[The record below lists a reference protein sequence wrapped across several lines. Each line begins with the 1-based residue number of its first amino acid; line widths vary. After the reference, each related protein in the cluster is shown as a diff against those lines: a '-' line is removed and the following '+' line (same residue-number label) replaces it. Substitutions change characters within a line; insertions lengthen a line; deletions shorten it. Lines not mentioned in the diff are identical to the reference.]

1 MSSPL
6 TTHVL
11 DTASGK
17 PAGGLPITLERQA
30 GDGWTVLNS
39 GVTNADGRVQDL
51 LAEGELVP
59 DVYRMR
65 FDTGAYFARHGQQ
78 GFYPYVEVVFQVTD
92 PGQHHHVP
100 LLLAPFGYS
109 TYRGS

>member
-17 PAGGLPITLERQA
+17 PAAGLPITLERRVGA
-30 GDGWTVLNS
+30 GWIALKV

-51 LAEGELVP
+51 LAEGALTA

-65 FDTGAYFARHGQQ
+65 FDTGAYFHALGQR
-78 GFYPYVEVVFQVTD
+78 GFYPYVEVVFEVSD

-100 LLLAPFGYS
+100 LLLSPFGYS